1 MKAAKFGPML
11 LAAALFCCLLFL
23 PERIWARWLPSDL
36 LEKAAPS
43 GDLNRFKNVLLQDGA
58 YAEDGYLPMYG
69 SSTIGIFSNYHPVN
83 VFPEQKGD
91 PTPFLVGQSAC
102 SSIIH
107 LLNFSAVSGELNH
120 KKLVFMLDPSD
131 FMNAKGMSD
140 QRFGQ
145 LYNPLQG
152 YSFLFNSD
160 LTKEDK
166 QREAERLL
174 HYSAIKEDSL
184 LRAELEGMANSDIT
198 HRLKATMLRPEAYLR
213 FKVLEK
219 VDLLQALDFNKTLK
233 PYKRPSQTNVSSW
246 NDLMTQAQRTGEQQS
261 NNNPY
266 GFLNN
271 IFKSNIEPALKKDK
285 DSWKPNSYLQSV
297 EYGDVGAILDILKTE
312 HADPLFILLPRK
324 GAWSDYIGFNEAY
337 RQQLNDKIK
346 GLVSAAGFP
355 VIDYS
360 NYSYDPYFMRDTSH
374 LGWTGWVHLDEDL
387 RNYYMNG
394 LEAEETRSNGLR
406 V

>member
-36 LEKAAPS
+36 MKVAAPS

-58 YAEDGYLPMYG
+58 YAEGGYLPMYG

-91 PTPFLVGQSAC
+91 PIPFLVGQSAC

-107 LLNFSAVSGELNH
+107 LLNFSAVRGELNH

-131 FMNAKGMSD
+131 FMNAKGMPD

-174 HYSAIKEDSL
+174 QYSAIRKDSL
-184 LRAELEGMANSDIT
+184 LRTELEGMASSDIT
-198 HRLKATMLRPEAYLR
+198 HRFKAMLRRPEAYLR
-213 FKVLEK
+213 LKVLEK
-219 VDLLQALDFNKTLK
+219 VDLLQALDLKNILK
-233 PYKRPSQTNVSSW
+233 PYKRPSLANTLSW
-246 NDLMTQAQRTGEQQS
+246 NDLLTQAQRTGEQQS

-271 IFKSNIEPALKKDK
+271 VFKSNIEPTLEKNKN
-285 DSWKPNSYLQSV
+285 SWKPNSYLQSV
-297 EYGDVGAILDILKTE
+297 EYGDVKAIMDILKTE
-312 HADPLFILLPRK
+312 HADPLFVLLPRK
-324 GAWSDYIGFNEAY
+324 GAWSDYIGFNETY
-337 RQQLNDKIK
+337 RRQLYDKIK
-346 GLVSAAGFP
+346 GLASAAGFP

-360 NYSYDPYFMRDTSH
+360 DYSYDPYFMRDTSH

-387 RNYYMNG
+387 RTFYANRP
-394 LEAEETRSNGLR
+394 EA
-406 V
+406 